1 LTTKK
6 VITLVLA
13 MLIAHP
19 IFNIGQYFDYED
31 DSRYGLSLV
40 QKLGGANTKGGVLAF
55 KNFVDAN
62 V

>member
-55 KNFVDAN
+55 
-62 V
+62 